1 MSGLLCE
8 KNTALKL
15 VAATVLQ
22 TELDSPHS
30 RQTLC
35 LPTQKKKQATE
46 RGGGEDEKE
55 KKENNDK
62 FNDSLFYRNEKR
74 IVVSELIF
82 VFIYFN
88 RCHYFL

>member
-8 KNTALKL
+8 KNTALRL
-15 VAATVLQ
+15 LAATVLQ

-46 RGGGEDEKE
+46 RGGGKRRKR
-55 KKENNDK
+55 KKGQ
-62 FNDSLFYRNEKR
+62 
-74 IVVSELIF
+74 
-82 VFIYFN
+82 
-88 RCHYFL
+88 